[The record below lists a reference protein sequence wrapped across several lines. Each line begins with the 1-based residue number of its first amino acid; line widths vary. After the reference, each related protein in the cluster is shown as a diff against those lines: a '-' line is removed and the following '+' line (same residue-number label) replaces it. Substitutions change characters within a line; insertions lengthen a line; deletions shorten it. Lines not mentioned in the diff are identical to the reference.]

1 MDLKISKKENFGL
14 ALAIAIVIAIFASIV
29 IILSSLNIENFYFS
43 RQEDLISSYSGP
55 ISTVEEFTDAENV
68 YDKSQFL
75 LKDSK
80 ADLKLRNTM
89 PVPIGSDKL
98 IDQKIEPVDKE
109 EIDEEQDEV
118 SIRQKITYLYRFN
131 KKKQRIERTNTYDLN
146 KVEGNWLIS
155 NFITEIENVKE
166 E

>member
-1 MDLKISKKENFGL
+1 
-14 ALAIAIVIAIFASIV
+14 
-29 IILSSLNIENFYFS
+29 
-43 RQEDLISSYSGP
+43 
-55 ISTVEEFTDAENV
+55 
-68 YDKSQFL
+68 
-75 LKDSK
+75 
-80 ADLKLRNTM
+80 M

>member
-1 MDLKISKKENFGL
+1 MDSKISKKENFGL

-43 RQEDLISSYSGP
+43 RQEDLISSYSGS

-89 PVPIGSDKL
+89 PVPLGSDKL

>member
-1 MDLKISKKENFGL
+1 MDSKISKKENFGL

-43 RQEDLISSYSGP
+43 RQEDLISSYSGS